1 MGLFYNFL
9 KDDSVKMIGIEAAG
23 YGISSG
29 KHAAPLCAGK
39 VGVLHGNK
47 TYLLQDND
55 GQIANA
61 HSISAGLDYP
71 GVGPEHAWLK
81 DSGRAEYVSITDEEA
96 MEGFRILTEEEGIL
110 PALESSHAIA
120 HVLKL
125 APTLPQDKTIVVCLS
140 GRGDKDI
147 HTVADYMNVSL

>member
-1 MGLFYNFL
+1 MRYADSGVLPIDNNPVENAIRPIAIGKKNWLF
-9 KDDSVKMIGIEAAG
+9 AG
-23 YGISSG
+23 SER
-29 KHAAPLCAGK
+29 AGK
-39 VGVLHGNK
+39 RAAAIQS
-47 TYLLQDND
+47 LLGTARLN
-55 GQIANA
+55 
-61 HSISAGLDYP
+61 GLDP
-71 GVGPEHAWLK
+71 HAWLK
-81 DSGRAEYVSITDEEA
+81 DTGRADYVSITDEEA

-147 HTVADYMNVSL
+147 HTVADYMKVTL

>member
-1 MGLFYNFL
+1 
-9 KDDSVKMIGIEAAG
+9 
-23 YGISSG
+23 
-29 KHAAPLCAGK
+29 
-39 VGVLHGNK
+39 
-47 TYLLQDND
+47 
-55 GQIANA
+55 
-61 HSISAGLDYP
+61 
-71 GVGPEHAWLK
+71 
-81 DSGRAEYVSITDEEA
+81 

-147 HTVADYMNVSL
+147 HTVADYMKVTL